1 MRKVCYLVEEEKN
14 LSDLLG
20 CSRDEVETLEVGLA
34 AFVSLLREVCSTSS
48 EA

>member
-1 MRKVCYLVEEEKN
+1 MRQVCYLVLEEKN

-20 CSRDEVETLEVGLA
+20 CGRDGVEPLEIGLA
-34 AFVSLLREVCSTSS
+34 AFVSLLWGVCSTSS